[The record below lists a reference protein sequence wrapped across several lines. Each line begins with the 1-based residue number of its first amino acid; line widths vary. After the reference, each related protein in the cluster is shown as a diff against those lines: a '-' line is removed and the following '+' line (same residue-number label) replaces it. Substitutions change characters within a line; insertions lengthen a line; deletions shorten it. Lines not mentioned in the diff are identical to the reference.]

1 MRPPQASDS
10 GADLAAGDSGCISG
24 AESSGRD
31 SSSSS
36 GEPDHRHEQQHTSPA
51 AADQSIEQQQPR
63 GRQAQQQQQ
72 AAAAQA
78 TGKGK
83 QQQQDAAAGG
93 KVIKIPKLPMVEYA
107 KKWYRAKVLKDTG
120 PKVLLEYQGYS
131 HEGGPFWLAK
141 DHARIWRGSYKGR
154 DWKYLVSWDGG
165 GSSSSRSSS
174 SWSGRGIDSSL
185 ACAAGARHAC
195 NHLDG
200 VAWMVFGRARL
211 Q

>member
-1 MRPPQASDS
+1 MQASDS

-31 SSSSS
+31 SSNSS
-36 GEPDHRHEQQHTSPA
+36 GERDHGQQHTSPA
-51 AADQSIEQQQPR
+51 AADQSTEQQQQQPPR
-63 GRQAQQQQQ
+63 GRHAQQQQ
-72 AAAAQA
+72 AAPAQA

-93 KVIKIPKLPMVEYA
+93 GSTVKMIKIPKLPMVEYA

-131 HEGGPFWLAK
+131 HEGGPFWLPK

-154 DWKYLVSWDGG
+154 DWKYLVSQPFAVGD
-165 GSSSSRSSS
+165 
-174 SWSGRGIDSSL
+174 
-185 ACAAGARHAC
+185 AT
-195 NHLDG
+195 
-200 VAWMVFGRARL
+200 
-211 Q
+211 

>member
-24 AESSGRD
+24 TESSGRD

-63 GRQAQQQQQ
+63 GRQAQQQQ
-72 AAAAQA
+72 AAPAQA

-93 KVIKIPKLPMVEYA
+93 GAGKMIRIPKLPMVEYA

-131 HEGGPFWLAK
+131 HEGGPFWLPK

-154 DWKYLVSWDGG
+154 DWKYLVSCDG
-165 GSSSSRSSS
+165 SSSRSIS
-174 SWSGRGIDSSL
+174 SWSG
-185 ACAAGARHAC
+185 
-195 NHLDG
+195 
-200 VAWMVFGRARL
+200 
-211 Q
+211 